1 MPIEHHPLITEFPN
15 HTDIIHQLK
24 ADNAHF
30 QRLMNEYE
38 QIDKEVF
45 RMEEG
50 IETPEDAI
58 LVEKKKQRLHLKDQL
73 AAMID
78 QVAK

>member
-1 MPIEHHPLITEFPN
+1 MPIDHHPLITEFPN
-15 HTDIIHQLK
+15 QTDIIHKLK
-24 ADNAHF
+24 AENAHF

-45 RMEEG
+45 RMEEW

-73 AAMID
+73 AAMLD
-78 QVAK
+78 QSAK

>member
-1 MPIEHHPLITEFPN
+1 MPIEHHPIITEFPN

-73 AAMID
+73 ATMID
-78 QVAK
+78 QAAK

>member
-1 MPIEHHPLITEFPN
+1 MPIDHHPLITEFPN
-15 HTDIIHQLK
+15 QTDIIHKLK
-24 ADNAHF
+24 AENAHF

-73 AAMID
+73 AAMLD
-78 QVAK
+78 QSAK

>member
-1 MPIEHHPLITEFPN
+1 MPIDHHPLITEFPN

-30 QRLMNEYE
+30 QRLTAEYE
-38 QIDKEVF
+38 KIDKEVF

-50 IETPEDAI
+50 IETPEDAVLI
-58 LVEKKKQRLHLKDQL
+58 EKKKQRLHIKDQL
-73 AAMID
+73 SAMID
-78 QVAK
+78 QAAK